1 MAEGDRHELDPI
13 LLGAQAEIGSHV
25 GSPLT
30 ENVIGTDSTNRPT
43 FHTWAGANSEMYA
56 SVASALRSRAHWR
69 SG

>member
-1 MAEGDRHELDPI
+1 MAEGDRHELDPT

-30 ENVIGTDSTNRPT
+30 ESVIGDSTNRPT

-56 SVASALRSRAHWR
+56 SVASALRTRAHWR